1 MHRNTAILIALVCI
15 FAGFIMLSPVRG
27 MAADQGTNTEI
38 DAVAEQHPEVTH
50 DEHDKEEAAHGDPF
64 ARVFE
69 VLAIILLCA
78 VIGRYGAQKL
88 KQSPVLGELLIG
100 IIAGALIYQMG
111 SPALTIIRHQDI
123 VHNAIQK
130 TLDEDIGWD
139 EAVETT
145 LSESGL
151 SVNVTDRIRAA
162 LLSDHFPEYERLA
175 NSILL
180 FSSLGV
186 ILLLFMVGLESN
198 IHEMKE
204 VGGSASSVA
213 LLGVIAPF
221 ILGYVSTILL
231 FPGGTDPNVPI
242 FIGATLCATSIG
254 ITARVFK
261 DMNKLGLSE
270 AKIVLGAAVL
280 DDVLGLIVLAIV
292 TGIVTSGTVEVSTIG
307 LIFLKAIAF
316 LGAVVFF
323 GLKFLKKNV
332 AFFARLDQ
340 SNVKLLYPFGLLMI
354 LAWLADLIGL
364 ATIVGAFAAGL
375 IIEEEH
381 FFADHESRREGHSV
395 ESIIAPIEGIF
406 APVFFVLMG
415 MQVDVGTF
423 ADLNV
428 LLIGLILT
436 VVAIIG
442 KVVAPLLIKKGND
455 KLIIGFGM
463 IPRGEVGLIFASI
476 GKSIG
481 VLDNRLFSII
491 IIVVIL
497 TTLVTPPLL
506 KWAIERREKF

>member
-1 MHRNTAILIALVCI
+1 MKRKLAVVLLITFIGSVLYLFINSDLGYSDMVLAAQQSSEGVNDAHHSQS
-15 FAGFIMLSPVRG
+15 AG
-27 MAADQGTNTEI
+27 
-38 DAVAEQHPEVTH
+38 
-50 DEHDKEEAAHGDPF
+50 HGDPF

-78 VIGRYGAQKL
+78 VIGRYAAKKL

-100 IIAGALIYQMG
+100 IIVGALIYQVG
-111 SPALTIIRHQDI
+111 SPVLTIIRHNDV
-123 VHNAIQK
+123 VHDSIRMA
-130 TLDEDIGWD
+130 LAEDTEWG
-139 EAVETT
+139 ESVEVA
-145 LSESGL
+145 LSKSGM
-151 SVNVTDRIRAA
+151 SGEVTDKIRHV
-162 LLSDHFPEYERLA
+162 LLSDHLPSYNRLA

-204 VGGSASSVA
+204 VGGSALGVA
-213 LLGVIAPF
+213 IIGVIAPF
-221 ILGYVSTILL
+221 VLGYFTSLL
-231 FPGGTDPNVPI
+231 LLPAGTDGNVPI

-261 DMNKLGLSE
+261 DMNKLGMSE

-292 TGIVTSGTVEVSTIG
+292 TGIVTSGTVELSAIS
-307 LIFLKAIAF
+307 LIFLKAAVF

-323 GLKFLKKNV
+323 GIKLLKKNIT
-332 AFFARLDQ
+332 FFAKLDQ
-340 SNVKLLYPFGLLMI
+340 SNVKLLYPFGLLMV
-354 LAWLADLIGL
+354 LAWLADYIGL

-375 IIEEEH
+375 IINEEH
-381 FFADHESRREGHSV
+381 FIVEGDTEYGRQSV
-395 ESIIAPIEGIF
+395 ESIMAPIEGVF

-415 MQVDVGTF
+415 MQVDVSTF
-423 ADLNV
+423 LNFNV
-428 LLIGLILT
+428 LLIGLALT
-436 VVAIIG
+436 AVAIIS
-442 KVVAPLLIKKGND
+442 KVVASLAVKKGNS

-476 GKSIG
+476 GKSLG
-481 VLDNRLFSII
+481 VLDNNLFSII
-491 IIVVIL
+491 IIVVLL

-506 KWAIERREKF
+506 KWAVDRNEIKVG

>member
-1 MHRNTAILIALVCI
+1 MKRKLAIVLLL
-15 FAGFIMLSPVRG
+15 FFIGAVLYPFVNNVTEYSDIVL
-27 MAADQGTNTEI
+27 AAQQHS
-38 DAVAEQHPEVTH
+38 DAVNDAHGSES
-50 DEHDKEEAAHGDPF
+50 AGHGDPF

-69 VLAIILLCA
+69 VLTIILLCA
-78 VIGRYGAQKL
+78 VIGRYGAKKL
-88 KQSPVLGELLIG
+88 KQSPVLGELIIG
-100 IIAGALIYQMG
+100 IIAGAIIYQMG
-111 SPALTIIRHQDI
+111 SPALTIIRHHDI
-123 VHNAIQK
+123 VHDSTQTA
-130 TLDEDIGWD
+130 LAEDIEWD
-139 EAVETT
+139 ESVEAA
-145 LSESGL
+145 LGESGL
-151 SVNVTDRIRAA
+151 SGEVTDKIRHV
-162 LLSDHFPEYERLA
+162 LLSDHFPAYNRLA

-186 ILLLFMVGLESN
+186 ILLLFMVGLESSV
-198 IHEMKE
+198 HEMKE
-204 VGGSASSVA
+204 VGGSASGVA

-221 ILGYVSTILL
+221 ILGYFTAILL
-231 FPGGTDPNVPI
+231 LPEGTDPNVPI

-261 DMNKLGLSE
+261 DMGKLGLSE

-307 LIFLKAIAF
+307 LIFLKAAAF
-316 LGAVVFF
+316 LGAVLFF
-323 GLKFLKKNV
+323 GIKLLKKNI
-332 AFFARLDQ
+332 AFFAKLDQ

-354 LAWLADLIGL
+354 LAWLSDLIGL

-381 FFADHESRREGHSV
+381 FWADQASHQGEHSV

-415 MQVDVGTF
+415 MQVDVSTF
-423 ADLNV
+423 LNMNV
-428 LLIGLILT
+428 LLIGLALT
-436 VVAIIG
+436 AVAIIS
-442 KVVAPLLIKKGND
+442 KVGASLAVKKGNS

-481 VLDNRLFSII
+481 ILDNNLFSII
-491 IIVVIL
+491 IIVVLL

-506 KWAIERREKF
+506 KWAIERKEIR